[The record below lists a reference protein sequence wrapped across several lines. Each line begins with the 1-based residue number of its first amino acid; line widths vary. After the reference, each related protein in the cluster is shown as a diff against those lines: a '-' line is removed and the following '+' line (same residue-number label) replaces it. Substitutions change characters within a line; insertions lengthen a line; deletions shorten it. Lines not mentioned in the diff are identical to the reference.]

1 MEEESQRPAERKVVS
16 ILQAFAQMF
25 EKKPELLTRES
36 VETSYM
42 EKETICKQER
52 TEDSAEDTPPVLSE
66 EVKVQIDD
74 RALDARNHAGY
85 FDEAFD
91 HDQ

>member
-1 MEEESQRPAERKVVS
+1 
-16 ILQAFAQMF
+16 
-25 EKKPELLTRES
+25 
-36 VETSYM
+36 M

-52 TEDSAEDTPPVLSE
+52 TEDPAEDTPPVLSE